1 PEARSGSG
9 AYRAGVG
16 VAVLAAFLTVW
27 TTIVRDDGSGA
38 GSFMIILAVPVGW
51 FAARFQ
57 PAGMARTMVGVAL
70 MQAFLGLLAAT
81 APVVANTPDGSLK
94 AALFNGGFA
103 ALWLVSAA
111 FFGAAARSQG
121 RTLA

>member
-1 PEARSGSG
+1 MPGAAIAVMLRPPSRGGSTTTESPG
-9 AYRAGVG
+9 ATDRTPRGPAYRA
-16 VAVLAAFLTVW
+16 A
-27 TTIVRDDGSGA
+27 IS
-38 GSFMIILAVPVGW
+38 LAVPVGW

-81 APVVANTPDGSLK
+81 APVIANTPDGSLK
-94 AALFNGGFA
+94 ALLFNGGFA

-121 RTLA
+121 GTPA